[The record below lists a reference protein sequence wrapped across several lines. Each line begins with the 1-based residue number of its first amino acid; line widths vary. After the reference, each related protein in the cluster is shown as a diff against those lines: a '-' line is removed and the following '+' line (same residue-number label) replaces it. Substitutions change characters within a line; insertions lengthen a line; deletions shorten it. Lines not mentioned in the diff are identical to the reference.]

1 MVTERW
7 FVEIFAH
14 LKLAPHFER
23 DPGPVQRGENTLVR
37 LSSSK
42 GEDKLRWCGYWMAN
56 IWRKHMP
63 LCDNKR
69 CLIFVVLYW
78 FIFCGRANLLFLPFF
93 STKKQKNIKHSNLMF
108 VWNSTNAIFGQR
120 LEILEQ
126 NGSSTESRPV
136 CSITFSETT
145 AKKHWHLIP
154 LPNDQHGHLF
164 GCSCNLLILTR
175 HFQQVN
181 VSVRLPPVG
190 G

>member
-1 MVTERW
+1 MLGWVLQKAKTKGRQTEVIWILNGKYLKGNICRYVTISAVSFLLCCIGLF
-7 FVEIFAH
+7 FVAGQIYYFS
-14 LKLAPHFER
+14 
-23 DPGPVQRGENTLVR
+23 
-37 LSSSK
+37 LSV
-42 GEDKLRWCGYWMAN
+42 
-56 IWRKHMP
+56 P
-63 LCDNKR
+63 Q
-69 CLIFVVLYW
+69 
-78 FIFCGRANLLFLPFF
+78 
-93 STKKQKNIKHSNLMF
+93 KKKKKNIKHSNLMF

-154 LPNDQHGHLF
+154 LPNDQHRHLF